1 MEVKGSCH
9 CGQITYKAIVDPE
22 KVAIC
27 HCTDCQTLSGSA
39 YRVVVPAP
47 KETFSLLTGQPKIYV
62 KTAESGRKRAQA
74 FCSNCGSP
82 IYAADLNDPPTY
94 SLRVGCLE
102 QRAELPPKRQIWCS
116 TALEWAKNLEKI
128 PQISRQ

>member
-1 MEVKGSCH
+1 MKVNGRCH
-9 CGQITYKAIVDPE
+9 CGAISFEADIDPE

-27 HCTDCQTLSGSA
+27 HCADCQTLSGSA

-47 KETFSLLTGQPKIYV
+47 KETFSLLTGQPKIYA

-82 IYAADLNDPPTY
+82 IYASDLNDPPVY
-94 SLRVGCLE
+94 SLRVGCLK
-102 QRAELPPKRQIWCS
+102 QRAALPPKRQIWCS
-116 TALEWAKNLEKI
+116 NALEWAFDLTKMPRIEK
-128 PQISRQ
+128 Q